1 MVIDVCK
8 SLSCQLFIDRIE
20 KKLYYMTVSQFR
32 KHNLISLSI
41 EPCNNIT
48 YLKVKVKW
56 LLSILWLTW
65 NWKWFPICFLI
76 FWSNICDIGA
86 LLVQLIDNTALRI
99 SFSVDFR
106 SRCLSKGLNQQ
117 IIIHRVR
124 LQFKENMKK

>member
-1 MVIDVCK
+1 MCVNRHRV
-8 SLSCQLFIDRIE
+8 SFSSTGL
-20 KKLYYMTVSQFR
+20 KKNCITWQFPNFGN
-32 KHNLISLSI
+32 NLISLSI
-41 EPCNNIT
+41 EPCNNIS

-76 FWSNICDIGA
+76 FGSNICDIGA
-86 LLVQLIDNTALRI
+86 VLVQLIDNTALRI